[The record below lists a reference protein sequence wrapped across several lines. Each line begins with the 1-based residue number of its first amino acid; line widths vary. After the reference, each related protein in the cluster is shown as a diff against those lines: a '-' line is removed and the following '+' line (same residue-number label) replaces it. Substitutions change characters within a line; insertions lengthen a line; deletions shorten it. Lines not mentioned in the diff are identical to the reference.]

1 MQLKNS
7 LQVST
12 FHTAQR
18 GAAQNRHQ
26 GHRPLRG
33 IRCEVSTRPT
43 PTSKESSPISDAD
56 GEVRKVTADVLPES
70 ASVDIWQ
77 SVDGDEPVVDDIAVD
92 EVVVLLLATATG
104 LATGLGVVL
113 FNNLVHQI
121 QDHLVWTS
129 TPRLAAFGSNGLYRY
144 PSFSPWQS
152 LLLPPV
158 VGGVVVAVLRGM
170 AGGFTADPPGVAPV
184 QQQSQLSAVKAQA
197 ASDLSDS
204 AQSTTA
210 TAQPAERVAWSSKS
224 ESGQAQS
231 TAKMTSGP
239 TPTPEVAIPG
249 RFPRSSTVPDGS
261 AVAVTDAP
269 VHSLRILL
277 RWKGL
282 QYTLRPYIKLVA
294 SAITLGSG
302 ASMGPEGPSV
312 ELGKATAERIT
323 CAAREQV

>member
-7 LQVST
+7 PHAST
-12 FHTAQR
+12 WHTATR
-18 GAAQNRHQ
+18 GAAPQRHQ
-26 GHRPLRG
+26 RPLRG

-43 PTSKESSPISDAD
+43 PTSKESNPKSDAD
-56 GEVRKVTADVLPES
+56 GEIRNVAADGIPES
-70 ASVDIWQ
+70 ANVDILQ
-77 SVDGDEPVVDDIAVD
+77 SVDGEEPVVDAIAVD

-113 FNNLVHQI
+113 FNDLVHQI
-121 QDHLVWTS
+121 QDHMVWTS

-158 VGGVVVAVLRGM
+158 VGGVVVAVLRWM

-184 QQQSQLSAVKAQA
+184 QQELPLTAAKAQA
-197 ASDLSDS
+197 TSNPSDS
-204 AQSTTA
+204 AQSTSA
-210 TAQPAERVAWSSKS
+210 PGQPAEGDTLSSTRDPA
-224 ESGQAQS
+224 QAPS
-231 TAKMTSGP
+231 TAKIASGA
-239 TPTPEVAIPG
+239 TTLTPEVAIPG
-249 RFPRSSTVPDGS
+249 RFPHSTLPDGS
-261 AVAVTDAP
+261 AVAITDAP
-269 VHSLRILL
+269 VHSLKSLL
-277 RWKGL
+277 RWKAL

-323 CAAREQV
+323 CAVREQV